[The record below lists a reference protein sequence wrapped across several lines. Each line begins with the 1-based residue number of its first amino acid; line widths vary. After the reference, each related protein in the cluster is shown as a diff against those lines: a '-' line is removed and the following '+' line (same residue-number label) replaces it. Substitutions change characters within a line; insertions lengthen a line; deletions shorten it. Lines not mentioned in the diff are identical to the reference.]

1 MVKAMAL
8 VMILA
13 GGGIVAAGAWPV
25 GAIMI
30 VAGAVIGI
38 AS

>member
-1 MVKAMAL
+1 MVKALAL
-8 VMILA
+8 ALILA
-13 GGGIVAAGAWPV
+13 GGGLVAAGAWPV